1 MYPWLYFERC
11 RNTDTR
17 GSFHIKSDSQ
27 KHHVLNRENHQHGIF
42 INNFWDKKML
52 FFSFL
57 EIHQYIIFCTWND
70 HFEAQN
76 DNLLAIW
83 PFFDHQNRPVM
94 FLEKWKKRF
103 FLVSKIIYKNT
114 MLMIFPV
121 KNMVFLTVWL
131 DMKWPINL
139 IYLTQRILKKVN
151 FLRLFGLHCKK
162 NAGLNTF

>member
-1 MYPWLYFERC
+1 M
-11 RNTDTR
+11 
-17 GSFHIKSDSQ
+17 
-27 KHHVLNRENHQHGIF
+27 
-42 INNFWDKKML
+42 
-52 FFSFL
+52 
-57 EIHQYIIFCTWND
+57 
-70 HFEAQN
+70 
-76 DNLLAIW
+76 
-83 PFFDHQNRPVM
+83 
-94 FLEKWKKRF
+94 
-103 FLVSKIIYKNT
+103 SKIIYKNT